1 MIISDPLVGRSSKAY
16 ASAENF
22 YEDLGDI
29 AMDKG
34 LVVHLVSPC
43 NYYL

>member
-1 MIISDPLVGRSSKAY
+1 MVQEIVIKMIYIIYLSVGGSGKAY

-34 LVVHLVSPC
+34 
-43 NYYL
+43 